1 VLVLGIDTSTRQGSV
16 ALLREEDGALRTVEV
31 AWLAGGQPSET
42 LIPAIAEL
50 LERHGLEKHLLSLA
64 AVASGPGSFTGLR
77 VALATVKG
85 MAEAFDLPVVA
96 VSVLE
101 ALAFAAPRTAEGRD
115 QGERVLTAL
124 DAQRNELFFGEFL
137 LPEGTSGMVHTVQN
151 LREELAAV
159 SAFTAEFAG
168 ASPLTPDEALAD
180 RLRAAG
186 LGPVLVA
193 RPSAEQIARIGHRK
207 FLAGERADTASLDA
221 NYLRRSEAELV
232 SASRS
237 GIVPKSH

>member
-1 VLVLGIDTSTRQGSV
+1 VLVLGIDTSTRQGSI

-85 MAEAFDLPVVA
+85 LAEAFDLPVAA

-101 ALAFAAPRTAEGRD
+101 ALAVGAPRPAEGEI
-115 QGERVLTAL
+115 GAGRVVTAL

-137 LPEGTSGMVHTVQN
+137 LPEGASGMVQEV
-151 LREELAAV
+151 REELAPI

-168 ASPLTPDEALAD
+168 AAPLTPDEALAD

-186 LGPVLVA
+186 LSPVLVS

-207 FLAGERADTASLDA
+207 FLAGERADAASLDA

-232 SASRS
+232 SAVRS
-237 GIVPKSH
+237 GIVPKSQ

>member
-16 ALLREEDGALRTVEV
+16 ALLREEDGALQTVEV

-50 LERHGLEKHLLSLA
+50 LERHGLEKHSLSLA

-85 MAEAFDLPVVA
+85 MAEAFDLPVAA

-101 ALAFAAPRTAEGRD
+101 ALAAGAPRTAEGRD
-115 QGERVLTAL
+115 RGERVLTAL

-137 LPEGTSGMVHTVQN
+137 LAEGASGMVQKV
-151 LREELAAV
+151 REELAPI
-159 SAFTAEFAG
+159 STFTAEFAG
-168 ASPLTPDEALAD
+168 AAPLTPDEALAE

-186 LGPVLVA
+186 LNPVLVA
-193 RPSAEQIARIGHRK
+193 RPSAEQIARIGHGK

-232 SASRS
+232 SAAKS
-237 GIVPKSH
+237 GIVPNS